1 MSCGVGLD
9 PKLLWCRSSLICSLA
24 WEPPYAVD
32 VALKRQKKKK
42 KSRERQIPYD
52 ITYIWNLVYYTNE
65 PFHRK
70 ETHGLGEQTYGF
82 QGGGGGSGITG
93 SLGLRDANYLL
104 HLEWINTEILVYSTG
119 NYIQSLVME
128 HDEG

>member
-42 KSRERQIPYD
+42 ME
-52 ITYIWNLVYYTNE
+52 V
-65 PFHRK
+65 H
-70 ETHGLGEQTYGF
+70 LGPVEAAHPSMT
-82 QGGGGGSGITG
+82 
-93 SLGLRDANYLL
+93 R
-104 HLEWINTEILVYSTG
+104 
-119 NYIQSLVME
+119 
-128 HDEG
+128 